1 MSAPPPAT
9 TRHRAAASTLWWL
22 TPSLL
27 VLATAVAYPVVDAL
41 DVEPPPPGPLP
52 PLAHAVLVALQAVAL
67 LGRRTRP
74 AAALVAVVALD
85 CVLLG
90 TSGGQLGIGS
100 LAVVVAAYVLARQ
113 ARGEGVRTARWV
125 LGAAVVATSAV
136 GGVAYLATGGP
147 VLEVALLVPGRALLQ
162 YGLPVV
168 VAERARAREDL
179 ARSERERAE
188 MVERERRDRAQR
200 ELQAGRTAL
209 ARELHD
215 IAGHHLSGIVVSAQA
230 ASALTRSDPERAREL
245 LAGLQDDARTALAD
259 LRRTVGLLR
268 SDDADPTDG
277 PDAPGRT
284 PSLAA
289 VAGLVEDARARG
301 QRVEHAETGEVRPL
315 SPLAETAAY
324 RMVQESLANSARHAP
339 GAACAVRVEHSA
351 DAVHVTVTNGPAPV
365 AAPGDGRR
373 DAGYGL
379 AGMAERAALVGA
391 RLVTGPQPD
400 GGWRNELVIPVTDRR
415 PPA

>member
-1 MSAPPPAT
+1 MTVPPAAPA
-9 TRHRAAASTLWWL
+9 RRRAAASTLWWL
-22 TPSLL
+22 TPPLL
-27 VLATAVAYPVVDAL
+27 VLVTAVAYPLVDAL

-52 PLAHAVLVALQAVAL
+52 PLGHAVLVALQAVAL
-67 LGRRTRP
+67 LPRRTHP
-74 AAALVAVVALD
+74 VAALVAVVVLD
-85 CVLLG
+85 AVLLG
-90 TSGGQLGIGS
+90 TSGGQLGLGS
-100 LAVVVAAYVLARQ
+100 LAVVVATYVVARR
-113 ARGEGVRTARWV
+113 ARGAGVGTARWV
-125 LGAAVVATSAV
+125 LGAAVVVTSVV
-136 GGVAYLATGGP
+136 GGVAYLAVGGP
-147 VLEVALLVPGRALLQ
+147 LLEVALLVPGRAALQ

-168 VAERARAREDL
+168 VAERQRARERL
-179 ARSERERAE
+179 VQLERERAE
-188 MVERERRDRAQR
+188 AAERERRDRAQR

-230 ASALTRSDPERAREL
+230 ASALMRSDPERAREV

-268 SDDADPTDG
+268 SDDDG
-277 PDAPGRT
+277 PDGGPGAPGRT

-289 VAGLVEDARARG
+289 VAALVEEARARG
-301 QRVEHAETGEVRPL
+301 QRVEHAETGGARPL

-339 GAACAVRVEHSA
+339 GAACAVGVEHA
-351 DAVHVTVTNGPAPV
+351 PDAVRVTVTNGPAAVAPV
-365 AAPGDGRR
+365 DHGGGQ
-373 DAGYGL
+373 GYGL

-400 GGWRNELVIPVTDRR
+400 GGWRNELVVPVTERST
-415 PPA
+415 PT